1 MKHLIEFKLFETFSK
16 DEIIQKASKYKSL
29 LDLRKDNSNL
39 YRLVISNSLEKV
51 VFPRTS
57 KWTKEKIREVANNHK
72 TRSEF
77 AKKAQG
83 AYVVAKGLNML
94 DELFSI
100 KKSD

>member
-1 MKHLIEFKLFETFSK
+1 MKHLIEFKLFETLSK
-16 DEIIQKASKYKSL
+16 EEIIQKASKYKSL

-39 YRLVISNSLEKV
+39 YRLVISNSLDKV

-57 KWTKEKIREVANNHK
+57 KWTKEKLREEAKKYK

-83 AYVVAKGLNML
+83 AYKVATGLNML
-94 DELFSI
+94 DELFP